1 MKGLTMTFKLMPL
14 PYALDALSPTISSS
28 TLSIHHGKHH
38 QGYVDKL
45 NALVTGT
52 PLAALSLE
60 DVIAATWAHPDQR
73 KIFNVAGQILN
84 HDLYWKSLTPG
95 GGQRPP
101 EPLVRQMERDF
112 GSLEKFEK
120 KFLDVA
126 VAVFGSGWAWLVT
139 DGERLDVIPT
149 EGAVTPSVLGL
160 HPLLC
165 IDVWEHAYYLDY
177 QSDRPTHIRA
187 VMAKLANWTFA
198 AEQLDL
204 FDVRAD
210 GPRPHANAMAARAAI
225 A

>member
-1 MKGLTMTFKLMPL
+1 MTFKLMPL

-60 DVIAATWAHPDQR
+60 VVIAATWAHPDQR

>member
-1 MKGLTMTFKLMPL
+1 MSFKLMPL

-38 QGYVDKL
+38 RGYVDRL

-52 PLAALSLE
+52 PLATLALE
-60 DVIAATWAHPDQR
+60 DIIAATWAHPDQQS
-73 KIFNVAGQILN
+73 IFNAAGQILN
-84 HDLYWKSLTPG
+84 HDFYWSSLTPA

-101 EPLVRQMERDF
+101 ERLVRQMERDF
-112 GSLEKFEK
+112 GSMEKFDK

-139 DGERLDVIPT
+139 DGEKLDVIST
-149 EGAVTPSVLGL
+149 EGAVTPSILGL

-165 IDVWEHAYYLDY
+165 CDVWEHAYYLDY
-177 QSDRPTHIRA
+177 QSDRPAHVRA

-198 AEQLDL
+198 ADQLDM
-204 FDVRAD
+204 FGSDPGAFRPRA
-210 GPRPHANAMAARAAI
+210 AAMAVVAATT
-225 A
+225 

>member
-1 MKGLTMTFKLMPL
+1 MPFKLMPL

-38 QGYVDKL
+38 RGYVDKF
-45 NALVTGT
+45 NTLVAGT
-52 PLAALSLE
+52 PLATLALE

-73 KIFNVAGQILN
+73 KIFNAAGQILN

-101 EPLVRQMERDF
+101 EPLVRLMERDF
-112 GSLEKFEK
+112 GSLEKFEQ

-126 VAVFGSGWAWLVT
+126 TAVFGSGWAWLVT
-139 DGERLDVIPT
+139 DGEKLDVIPT

-165 IDVWEHAYYLDY
+165 VDVWEHAYYLDY
-177 QSDRPTHIRA
+177 QSDRPAHIRA

-198 AEQLDL
+198 AEQLDM
-204 FDVRAD
+204 FDAAATV
-210 GPRPHANAMAARAAI
+210 PRPRVNAMAAGAAI

>member
-1 MKGLTMTFKLMPL
+1 MPFKLMPL
-14 PYALDALSPTISSS
+14 PFALDALSPTISSS
-28 TLSIHHGKHH
+28 TVSIHHGKHH
-38 QGYVDKL
+38 RGYVDKL
-45 NALVTGT
+45 NSLVTGT
-52 PLAALSLE
+52 PLATLSLD

-95 GGQRPP
+95 GGHRPP
-101 EPLVRQMERDF
+101 ERLVRQMEHDF
-112 GSLEKFEK
+112 GSLEKFEQ

-126 VAVFGSGWAWLVT
+126 GAVFGSGWAWLVT
-139 DGERLDVIPT
+139 DGEKLDVIPT

-165 IDVWEHAYYLDY
+165 VDVWEHAYYLDY
-177 QSDRPTHIRA
+177 QSDRPAHIRA
-187 VMAKLANWTFA
+187 VMAKLANWSFA

-204 FDVRAD
+204 SDAAAAV
-210 GPRPHANAMAARAAI
+210 PRPHVNAMAAGAAI

>member
-1 MKGLTMTFKLMPL
+1 MTFKLMPL

-204 FDVRAD
+204 FDVWAD